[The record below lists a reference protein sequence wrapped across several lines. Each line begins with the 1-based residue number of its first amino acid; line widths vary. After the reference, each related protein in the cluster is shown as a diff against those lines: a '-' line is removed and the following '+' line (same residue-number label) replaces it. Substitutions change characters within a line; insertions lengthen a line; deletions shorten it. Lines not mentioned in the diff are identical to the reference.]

1 MEHYTDE
8 QIMDGIYRKD
18 PAILGYLYKIQL
30 GKIEGFIV
38 KKGGDLEIARDIFQE
53 AMMVIYNKIR
63 DRKLVLT
70 CSFSTYLFAICKNL
84 WLQEVRSRSYKVLD
98 HSQLDNMVEE
108 PGEDEELNHELLE
121 LVKYHFSKLSKDCQK
136 VLELHFKRESLTDIC
151 KVLGYKDEK
160 YTADRKY
167 RCKKYLFN
175 SVTGD
180 PRYKS
185 LINGL

>member
-1 MEHYTDE
+1 MEQYNDE

-18 PAILGYLYKIQL
+18 SSILRYLYKIQL
-30 GKIEGFIV
+30 GRIERFIV
-38 KKGGDLEIARDIFQE
+38 KKGGDQDTARDIFQE
-53 AMMVIYNKIR
+53 AMMVVYNKIR
-63 DRKLVLT
+63 SKKLVLT

-84 WLQEVRSRSYKVLD
+84 WLQEIRSKNYNILD

-108 PGEDEELNHELLE
+108 PGEDEDHNNELME
-121 LVKYHFSKLSKDCQK
+121 LVKYHFSKLTKDCQK
-136 VLELHFKRESLTDIC
+136 VLELHFKRKSLADIC
-151 KVLGYKDEK
+151 RVLGYKDEK

-175 SVTGD
+175 SVTSD

>member
-1 MEHYTDE
+1 MDHYTDE
-8 QIMDGIYRKD
+8 QIMDGIYRED
-18 PAILGYLYKIQL
+18 PSVLRYLYKIQL
-30 GKIEGFIV
+30 VKIERFILL
-38 KKGGDLEIARDIFQE
+38 KGGDKETARDIFQE
-53 AMMVIYNKIR
+53 AMMVVYNKIR
-63 DRKLVLT
+63 NKELVLT

-84 WLQEVRSRSYKVLD
+84 WYQEIRSKSYNILD
-98 HSQLDNMVEE
+98 HSQLDNMVQE
-108 PGEDEELNHELLE
+108 PDEEDGLNNELMELLT
-121 LVKYHFSKLSKDCQK
+121 YHLSKLSKDCQK
-136 VLELHFKRESLTDIC
+136 VLELHFNRKSLTDIC

-175 SVTGD
+175 SVTND